1 MSTKLK
7 HQDPKATAAGPAL
20 GSAGANV
27 IPLSKC
33 TAEGCSKRSDLM
45 NLCNEHYDW
54 FKFGLITKEGK
65 RPSDFDKKFQA
76 YKKAR
81 AA

>member
-1 MSTKLK
+1 MATKLK
-7 HQDPKATAAGPAL
+7 HQQHEQ
-20 GSAGANV
+20 SNV
-27 IPLSKC
+27 VGLPTKC
-33 TAEGCSKRSDLM
+33 TAEGCSKKGDRL
-45 NLCNEHYDW
+45 NLCAEHYDW

-76 YKKAR
+76 YSSRKKQ

>member
-7 HQDPKATAAGPAL
+7 HQGPQ
-20 GSAGANV
+20 SNENNNV
-27 IPLSKC
+27 VTMSRC
-33 TAEGCSKRSDLM
+33 GCEGCNKKTDLM
-45 NLCNEHYDW
+45 NFCQEHYDW
-54 FKFGLITKEGK
+54 FKFGLLTKEGK

-76 YKKAR
+76 FKKHR